1 MRGPRLSLTLLH
13 KERTVHLKRFVLY
26 PKVENQKNPAELA
39 LRLIFYYN
47 DLKLMLLIT
56 HARLATLG
64 DNPQLIEDGA
74 LLIVGDYIADLGPTA
89 ELSARHPEAERWDA
103 AGQLVLPASTC
114 AHTHFYGAFARGMA
128 VPGEAPSNFPQILES
143 LWWRL
148 DRALTLEDVRY
159 SALVCLVDAVRHG
172 TTTLIDHH
180 ASPNAI
186 EGSLDTI
193 AGAVWEAGL
202 RASLCYE
209 VTDRDGP
216 QRARAGIAENVRFA
230 RGFARSF
237 AKSQASNHKSQIA
250 VSFGLHASLT
260 LSDETLADCVAA
272 ASESGLGFHIHA
284 AEDVADQE
292 DSLRKSGKRVI
303 HRLHDAGILGP
314 RTITAH
320 CVHVDQ
326 GEIEALAET
335 GTWVTHQ
342 PRSNMNNGVGVAPVE
357 AMLRAGVNVGL
368 GNDGFSN
375 QMFAEMKAAYLVHKL
390 AQRDPRAMPGDVVMR
405 LAYANNARLA
415 RVFWP
420 ELALGELRKG
430 AAADL
435 VFLDY
440 YPTTPL
446 TAGNLPWH
454 LLFGFEA
461 SLITATVCAGRVLM
475 QDRTLL
481 TLDEEAITAR
491 SRELAAQVWKRV
503 NG

>member
-1 MRGPRLSLTLLH
+1 M
-13 KERTVHLKRFVLY
+13 
-26 PKVENQKNPAELA
+26 
-39 LRLIFYYN
+39 LIS
-47 DLKLMLLIT
+47 

-64 DNPQLIEDGA
+64 ADPRLIEDGA
-74 LLIVGDYIADLGPTA
+74 LLVAGERIVDLGTSA
-89 ELSARHPEAERWDA
+89 ELLSRYPKVERWDA
-103 AGQLVLPASTC
+103 AGQMVLPASIC

-128 VPGEAPSNFPQILES
+128 VPGKAPADFPQILES

-148 DRALTLEDVRY
+148 DKALTLKDVRY
-159 SALVCLVDAVRHG
+159 SALVCLADAIRHG

-186 EGSLDTI
+186 EGSLATI
-193 AGAVWEAGL
+193 AEAVQEAGL
-202 RASLCYE
+202 RACLCYE

-216 QRARAGIAENVRFA
+216 ERARAGIVENA
-230 RGFARSF
+230 RF
-237 AKSQASNHKSQIA
+237 AKSPISNPRSPIA
-250 VSFGLHASLT
+250 ASFGLHASLT

-272 ASESGLGFHIHA
+272 AKELGLGFHVHA

-292 DSLRKSGKRVI
+292 DALHRSGRRVI

-314 RTITAH
+314 RTIAVH
-320 CVHVDQ
+320 CVHVDEE
-326 GEIEALAET
+326 EIDALAET

-357 AMLRAGVNVGL
+357 AMLGAGVNVGL

-375 QMFAEMKAAYLVHKL
+375 HMFAEMKAAYLVHKL
-390 AQRDPRAMPGDVVMR
+390 AQRDPRAMPGDVVMQ

-420 ELALGELRKG
+420 ELVLGELRRD

-435 VFLDY
+435 ILVDY
-440 YPTTPL
+440 HPTTPL
-446 TAGNLPWH
+446 TAENLPWH
-454 LLFGFEA
+454 LLFGVETA
-461 SLITATVCAGRVLM
+461 TITATVCAGRVLM
-475 QDRTLL
+475 RDRVLL

-491 SRELAAQVWKRV
+491 SRELAARVWKRV
-503 NG
+503 SGS

>member
-1 MRGPRLSLTLLH
+1 MAMA
-13 KERTVHLKRFVLY
+13 KET
-26 PKVENQKNPAELA
+26 PKLQ
-39 LRLIFYYN
+39 R
-47 DLKLMLLIT
+47 LIT

-64 DNPQLIEDGA
+64 DEPGLVEDGA
-74 LLIVGDYIADLGPTA
+74 LLIDDGRIAALGTTA
-89 ELSARHPEAERWDA
+89 ELTTRYPAAERWDA
-103 AGQLVLPASTC
+103 AGQLVLPASIC

-128 VPGEAPSNFPQILES
+128 VPGEPPANFPQILER

-148 DRALTLEDVRY
+148 DKALTLEDVRY
-159 SALVCLVDAVRHG
+159 SALVCLVDAIRHG

-180 ASPNAI
+180 ASPNSI
-186 EGSLDTI
+186 TGSLDVI
-193 AGAVWEAGL
+193 AEAVQEAGL
-202 RASLCYE
+202 RSCLCYE

-216 QRARAGIAENVRFA
+216 KRARAGIAENVRFA
-230 RGFARSF
+230 G
-237 AKSQASNHKSQIA
+237 SQSPESNAQIA
-250 VSFGLHASLT
+250 ATFGLHASLS

-272 ASESGLGFHIHA
+272 AGDLGLGFHVHV
-284 AEDVADQE
+284 AEDGADQE
-292 DSLRKSGKRVI
+292 DSLHRSGKRVV

-314 RTITAH
+314 RTIAVH

-326 GEIEALAET
+326 SEIELLAET

-357 AMLRAGVNVGL
+357 AMLRAGVDVGL

-390 AQRDPRAMPGDVVMR
+390 WQRDPRAMPGDLVMR

-420 ELALGELRKG
+420 ELRLGELCEG

-440 YPTTPL
+440 RPTTPL

-454 LLFGFEA
+454 LLFGVEA
-461 SLITATVCAGRVLM
+461 SAITATICGGRVLM
-475 QDRTLL
+475 RNRQLL

-503 NG
+503 GEQ